1 MSTSTMAQVN
11 IRMLAETKRAGDAT
25 LERVSVTPTQLVR
38 AIWAKLALGTEAFD
52 QIMEALV
59 KSPSPQECPT
69 NDGLRQGDLLIERI
83 DLRQEAFEQAC
94 GLDATTY
101 APLSDEAFES
111 LLVEELAERE
121 YERMVWHD
129 A

>member
-1 MSTSTMAQVN
+1 
-11 IRMLAETKRAGDAT
+11 
-25 LERVSVTPTQLVR
+25 
-38 AIWAKLALGTEAFD
+38 
-52 QIMEALV
+52 MEALV

-111 LLVEELAERE
+111 LLVEEVAERE
-121 YERMVWHD
+121 HERMVWHD